1 MNILIV
7 YAHPEPQSFNS
18 KLKDIA
24 QTVLKENGN
33 NVVVSDLYLSLIH
46 I

>member
-7 YAHPEPQSFNS
+7 YAHPGHQSFNS

-33 NVVVSDLYLSLIH
+33 NCRCI
-46 I
+46 